1 MGEEVGGSCS
11 VFRDSVGDDSGAT
24 DVGAEDERIEDED
37 DDEDEENDDEDGT
50 APGLVDWPAGTS
62 AFSILDF

>member
-1 MGEEVGGSCS
+1 VGEEVGGSYS

-37 DDEDEENDDEDGT
+37 DDEDVASENEDGLER
-50 APGLVDWPAGTS
+50 ALCLIFV
-62 AFSILDF
+62 F